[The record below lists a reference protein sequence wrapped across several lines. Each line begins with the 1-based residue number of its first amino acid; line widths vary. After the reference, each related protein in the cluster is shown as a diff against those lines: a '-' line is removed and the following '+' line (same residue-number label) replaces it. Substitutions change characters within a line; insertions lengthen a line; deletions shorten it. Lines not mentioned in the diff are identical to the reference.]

1 MNFSKLACA
10 SLAVSV
16 AVILGGCS
24 KSDDGGEVSGNDAAA
39 SSSSAYAPTELPSA
53 EELNGILVLA
63 ADSNAPI
70 EQRTQTVQNGEA
82 APELFEVMAK
92 SKQESGAEFQVVQPI
107 LPGYTPNSVLATVN
121 LLLPDREPQPAENVE
136 FINENGTW
144 KLSQTWACTLITN
157 TVAPE
162 QIPALC
168 QTGDM
173 PPAPEAPAPAPA
185 AEEAPAPVEE

>member
-1 MNFSKLACA
+1 MKLSKLACA
-10 SLAVSV
+10 SVAVSIALV
-16 AVILGGCS
+16 TSACSNSGDNSEPAVGN
-24 KSDDGGEVSGNDAAA
+24 SGD
-39 SSSSAYAPTELPSA
+39 SSAAYTPTKLPTA

-92 SKQESGAEFQVVQPI
+92 SKMESGAEFQVVQPI

-121 LLLPDREPQPAENVE
+121 LILPDREAQPAENVE
-136 FINENGTW
+136 FINENGSW

-162 QIPALC
+162 QVPGIC
-168 QTGDM
+168 QST
-173 PPAPEAPAPAPA
+173 EAPAPQ
-185 AEEAPAPVEE
+185 